1 MAGAPEPRRMIL
13 NAFSMNCVSHI
24 QQGMWTRKD
33 TRQVEFGS
41 LDPWIELAKVAEK
54 GCFDT
59 IFLADVIGLYDNYKG
74 SANTSFREAMQ
85 VPVNDPMLLIPAMAS
100 VTEHLG
106 FAFTSSVLQAH
117 PFTFARQLSTLDH
130 LTKGRV
136 AWNVVTSYLPN
147 AGTNLGFEGLPT
159 HEERY
164 GRAEEYLEVV
174 YKLLEGSWADDAVI
188 DDRERRVYVDPDRV
202 RPINH
207 HGSYYDVAG
216 PHLSAPS
223 IQRTP
228 VLFQAGMSERGRDFA
243 AQHAECVFVVGPSR
257 SGSSIAADLHTR
269 AQAYGRAAS
278 DLKLIGGV
286 APIVGGTE
294 AEAMAK
300 RDEYEND
307 LSIEAGLAHISGN
320 IGADLGDIDPDHVRE
335 ARPRHRQI
343 TTVFGGEHI
352 VDVLIVPLAGAETDE
367 IVESEIDGVGKDIGQ
382 LLILVRNQVDAGFQH
397 VQRIGIDNRRG
408 TVPVIAHPHHRT
420 QIRVRG
426 GAIARVGHV
435 GTLRGIAAS
444 RAVELDVRIS
454 VVASA

>member
-1 MAGAPEPRRMIL
+1 
-13 NAFSMNCVSHI
+13 MNCVNHI
-24 QQGMWTRKD
+24 QQGMWTREA
-33 TRQVEFGS
+33 TRQIEFGS
-41 LDPWIELAKVAEK
+41 LDPWLELAKVAEK

-74 SANTSFREAMQ
+74 TANTSFREAMQ

-147 AGTNLGFEGLPT
+147 AGYNLGFDGLPA
-159 HEERY
+159 HADRY
-164 GRAEEYLEVV
+164 TRAEEYLEVI
-174 YKLLEGSWADDAVI
+174 YKLLEGSWTDDAVI
-188 DDRERRVYVDPDRV
+188 NDRDRRVYVDPDRV
-202 RPINH
+202 RPIDH
-207 HGSYYDVAG
+207 HGRYYDVAG

-223 IQRTP
+223 VQRTP

-243 AQHAECVFVVGPSR
+243 SRHAECVFVVGSSR
-257 SGSSIAADLHTR
+257 SGPAIAKDLHTR
-269 AQAYGRAAS
+269 ARLCGRASS

-300 RDEYEND
+300 RDDYERD

-320 IGADLGDIDPDHVRE
+320 IGADLGDIDPDEPLETFQTERVQGFIKNLLDSAPPGTR
-335 ARPRHRQI
+335 
-343 TTVFGGEHI
+343 TMG
-352 VDVLIVPLAGAETDE
+352 DLIRSNLAGAWLVGSAEQVADELQRRFENGLDGFNLTYTVTPGTFIAFVEGVAPILQERGLAQSEYSGGSLRQKLFGTDKLPT
-367 IVESEIDGVGKDIGQ
+367 S
-382 LLILVRNQVDAGFQH
+382 
-397 VQRIGIDNRRG
+397 
-408 TVPVIAHPHHRT
+408 HP
-420 QIRVRG
+420 
-426 GAIARVGHV
+426 
-435 GTLRGIAAS
+435 AATF
-444 RAVELDVRIS
+444 RF
-454 VVASA
+454 

>member
-1 MAGAPEPRRMIL
+1 MAGASKPRRMIL

-24 QQGMWTRKD
+24 QQGMWTRED

-41 LDPWIELAKVAEK
+41 LDPWIELAKVAER

-74 SANTSFREAMQ
+74 TANTSFREAMQ

-130 LTKGRV
+130 LSKGRV

-147 AGTNLGFEGLPT
+147 AGTNLGFGGLPT

-164 GRAEEYLEVV
+164 GRAEEYLEVI

-202 RPINH
+202 RPIDH
-207 HGSYYDVAG
+207 HGPYYDVAG

-223 IQRTP
+223 LQRTP

-243 AQHAECVFVVGPSR
+243 AQHAECVFVVGSSR
-257 SGSSIAADLHTR
+257 SGRSIAADLHTR
-269 AQAYGRAAS
+269 AQSYGRATT

-286 APIVGGTE
+286 APIVGSTE

-300 RDEYEND
+300 RDEYERD

-320 IGADLGDIDPDHVRE
+320 IGADLGDIDPDQPLDTFRTERVQGFVKNLLDSAPPGTR
-335 ARPRHRQI
+335 
-343 TTVFGGEHI
+343 TMG
-352 VDVLIVPLAGAETDE
+352 DLIKSNLAGAWLVGSAEQVADE
-367 IVESEIDGVGKDIGQ
+367 LQRRFENGLDGFNLTYTVTPGTFVDFVEGVVPILQERGLVQSGYEAGSLRQKLFGKDR
-382 LLILVRNQVDAGFQH
+382 LP
-397 VQRIGIDNRRG
+397 
-408 TVPVIAHPHHRT
+408 TTHP
-420 QIRVRG
+420 
-426 GAIARVGHV
+426 
-435 GTLRGIAAS
+435 AATF
-444 RAVELDVRIS
+444 RF
-454 VVASA
+454 

>member
-1 MAGAPEPRRMIL
+1 MAGASKPRRMIL

-24 QQGMWTRKD
+24 QQGMWTRED

-74 SANTSFREAMQ
+74 TANTSFREAMQ

-130 LTKGRV
+130 LSKGRV

-147 AGTNLGFEGLPT
+147 AGTNLGFGGLPT

-164 GRAEEYLEVV
+164 GRAEEYLEVI

-202 RPINH
+202 RPIDH
-207 HGSYYDVAG
+207 HGPYYDVAG

-223 IQRTP
+223 LQRTP

-243 AQHAECVFVVGPSR
+243 AQHAECVFVVGSSR
-257 SGSSIAADLHTR
+257 SGRSIAADLHKR
-269 AQAYGRAAS
+269 AQSYGRAPT
-278 DLKLIGGV
+278 DLRLIGGV

-300 RDEYEND
+300 RDEYERD

-320 IGADLGDIDPDHVRE
+320 IGADLGDIDPDQPLDTFRTERVQGFVKNLLDSAPPGTR
-335 ARPRHRQI
+335 
-343 TTVFGGEHI
+343 TMG
-352 VDVLIVPLAGAETDE
+352 DLIKSNLAGAWLVGSAEQVADE
-367 IVESEIDGVGKDIGQ
+367 LQRRFENGLDGFNLTYTVTPGTFVDFIEGVVPILQERGLVQSEYEAGSLRQKLFGKDR
-382 LLILVRNQVDAGFQH
+382 LP
-397 VQRIGIDNRRG
+397 
-408 TVPVIAHPHHRT
+408 TTHP
-420 QIRVRG
+420 
-426 GAIARVGHV
+426 
-435 GTLRGIAAS
+435 AATF
-444 RAVELDVRIS
+444 RF
-454 VVASA
+454 